1 MKDTKGYATTV
12 SGFIGNFLR
21 FPVVHIFVDSAFNF
35 KLEVTDRFTSLTAVV
50 MVSWVRACQNLSDR
64 TLNM

>member
-12 SGFIGNFLR
+12 SGFTGNFLR

-35 KLEVTDRFTSLTAVV
+35 KLEVTDRVTSLTAVV
-50 MVSWVRACQNLSDR
+50 MVSWVRACQNLPDH